1 MSPANTCR
9 TSLRER
15 RARRTLPVTSEG
27 RHCRDRGG
35 DEQEGTM
42 RRLPRGALALAAGV
56 TIGLFAISDVA
67 AQQREIIVGGMCDR
81 TGPTQIN
88 GIAIC
93 PGIQDYYELVNSKGG
108 VEGYRIKYIEID
120 HEYKVPQGVEAYQ
133 TEKREGAVSIMVYGT
148 PQVQALNQ
156 VLTED
161 KIPGTAPGHRRPA
174 EARKIRASD
183 LCRAAAR
190 RRNGRASARHRAT
203 LPTRLRDCPSVRP
216 VALAGDQRIQ
226 TRRLSAFESD
236 GSGLGLV

>member
-35 DEQEGTM
+35 DELEGTM
-42 RRLPRGALALAAGV
+42 RRFPRGALALAAGV
-56 TIGLFAISDVA
+56 TIGLFAISDLA

-133 TEKREGAVSIMVYGT
+133 TEKRE
-148 PQVQALNQ
+148 
-156 VLTED
+156 
-161 KIPGTAPGHRRPA
+161 
-174 EARKIRASD
+174 ARSRSWST
-183 LCRAAAR
+183 AR
-190 RRNGRASARHRAT
+190 RRY
-203 LPTRLRDCPSVRP
+203 RP
-216 VALAGDQRIQ
+216 
-226 TRRLSAFESD
+226 
-236 GSGLGLV
+236 

>member
-1 MSPANTCR
+1 MSVNPANTCR
-9 TSLRER
+9 TSLREG
-15 RARRTLPVTSEG
+15 RTRCTLRVTSEG

-42 RRLPRGALALAAGV
+42 RRFPRGALALAAGV
-56 TIGLFAISDVA
+56 TIGFFAISDLA

-88 GIAIC
+88 GIGIC

-161 KIPGTAPGHRRPA
+161 KIPGTSPGFGIAASADGKRFPYLFPVAATYWSQGGCDPVCEGEIRRH
-174 EARKIRASD
+174 
-183 LCRAAAR
+183 AR
-190 RRNGRASARHRAT
+190 RQKDRVCF
-203 LPTRLRDCPSVRP
+203 L
-216 VALAGDQRIQ
+216 
-226 TRRLSAFESD
+226 
-236 GSGLGLV
+236 